1 MLAAQGDWP
10 GFVAL
15 RRAAALDVPG
25 EAGSFNLTCA
35 DAPGGNREGPD
46 RTIAALAPHG
56 LLIADDMTAGQ
67 WDTGQHASRQP
78 VRPVLLTSPLL
89 TSAELLHGEAHAHIG
104 RSIYRS
110 LLRCPCPSVS

>member
-1 MLAAQGDWP
+1 VEQDPGTAALAAHGDRP

-46 RTIAALAPHG
+46 RTFAALAPHG

-67 WDTGQHASRQP
+67 WDTGQPASQQP

-89 TSAELLHGEAHAHIG
+89 TSAGLRHGSGIILSTRHA
-104 RSIYRS
+104 
-110 LLRCPCPSVS
+110 